1 MAKDSYTLG
10 QVNMNAPGVGGRGP
24 GRMQAVEKPK
34 DFKGAWNMLLHYSG
48 RYTVMLAAALVSA
61 VVSVILSLAG
71 PSRLKI
77 ITNMITDGMS
87 SGWVDTAKVLNITV
101 FLLILYVL
109 SGLLSYARSYLMAT
123 FSQLISKTLRT
134 DISAKMNRVPLAT
147 FDKSSFGDLLSRV
160 TNDVDTIS
168 ESLSM
173 SLGDLVTGVTT
184 FVLCAVMMLRMNVPL
199 AAVAILSSL
208 IGFGAMRYIIGH
220 SQKYFVSRQ
229 RYLGEINGHIEETY
243 AGHTVVKAFGGERQ
257 SREEFARLNELLFE
271 NNWKSQFY
279 SGIMMPAME
288 FVGNLGYLAV
298 CVAGAWMT
306 QRGDIDFGTIVAFI
320 VYVKLFT
327 QPMAHVANA
336 ATSLQSAAAGSER
349 VFAYLKEPEMEN
361 EAGKI
366 TTADPRDAEVVFDHV
381 KFGYTPDRT
390 IIHDF
395 SYRIAPGQKVAIVG
409 PTGAGKTT
417 LVNLLMRFYEPD
429 GGSISIGGVK
439 TSDMTRKAV
448 RSMFGMVLQDTWLF
462 EGTVRENIAYSKK
475 DVTDEEIREACKA
488 AGIHRYIMSLPK
500 GYDTVLG
507 DTSNMSAGQRQL
519 FTVARTMVADAPLLI
534 LDEATSSVDTRTE
547 QLVQKAMELL
557 TKGRTSFTIAH
568 RLSTVRDAD
577 IILVMKDG
585 DIVESGSHSELLA
598 KGGFYAEL
606 WQSQFVNAEVI

>member
-24 GRMQAVEKPK
+24 GRMKAMEKPQ
-34 DFKGAWNMLLHYSG
+34 DFKGAWKLLLHYGG
-48 RYTVMLAAALVSA
+48 RYTAMMFLALASA
-61 VVSVILSLAG
+61 VASVILSLVG
-71 PSRLKI
+71 PAKLKTVTNI
-77 ITNMITDGMS
+77 ITSGME
-87 SGWVDTAKVLNITV
+87 GGFIDTGAVLRIAA
-101 FLLILYVL
+101 LLVSLYIL
-109 SGLLSYARSYLMAT
+109 SALLAYGRSYLMAT
-123 FSQLISKTLRT
+123 FSQLISKNLRT
-134 DISAKMNRVPLAT
+134 DISAKINRVPLTA
-147 FDKSSFGDLLSRV
+147 FDKASFGDLLSRV
-160 TNDVDTIS
+160 TNDVDTIG

-184 FVLCAVMMLRMNVPL
+184 FALGTAMMLRLNLPL
-199 AAVAILSSL
+199 AAVALLASL
-208 IGFGAMRYIIGH
+208 VGFGAMRTIIVH
-220 SQKYFVSRQ
+220 SQKYFVDRQ
-229 RYLGEINGHIEETY
+229 RYLGELNGHIEEVY
-243 AGHTVVKAFGGERQ
+243 AGHTVVKAYGGERQ
-257 SREEFARLNELLFE
+257 SRREFARLNELLFV

-298 CVAGAWMT
+298 CVAGAFMKE
-306 QRGDIDFGTIVAFI
+306 RGLIDFGTIVAFI

-327 QPMAHVANA
+327 QPLGHVANA

-349 VFAYLKEPEMEN
+349 VFAFLREPEMADETGKLA
-361 EAGKI
+361 AGD
-366 TTADPRDAEVVFDHV
+366 AANAEVVFDHV

-395 SYRIAPGQKVAIVG
+395 SARIAPGQKVAIVG

-417 LVNLLMRFYEPD
+417 LVNLLMRFYEPL

-439 TSDMTRKAV
+439 TTDMTREAV
-448 RSMFGMVLQDTWLF
+448 HAMFGMVLQDTWLF

-475 DVTDEEIREACKA
+475 GVTDEEIRAACRA
-488 AGIHRYIMSLPK
+488 VGIDRYILSLPK

-507 DTSNMSAGQRQL
+507 DASNMSAGQRQL
-519 FTVARTMVADAPLLI
+519 FTIARTMVADAPLLI

-547 QLVQKAMELL
+547 LIVQKAMERL

-577 IILVMKDG
+577 VILVMKDG
-585 DIVESGSHSELLA
+585 DIAESGSHNALLA

-606 WQSQFVNAEVI
+606 WQSQFVNAEAI